1 MPHLLH
7 IDSSIRVEGSV
18 TRALSARAASAWRA
32 AHAGGTVTYRDLG
45 ASPIPHLDTHGG
57 LARNIPPE
65 QHTTAQAVSW
75 KRSQQL
81 IGELKQADTILLG
94 LPLYNFGPPSSVKAW
109 VDHVVASG
117 LSVDY
122 ERGEGLLGGR
132 ELIVLAARGGGYAPG
147 SPRDGWDH
155 AQLWLPHGLALT
167 GLQPRFIVAEL
178 TLADVN
184 PAMAEFIPL
193 AQKSRA
199 DAERAVDA
207 LWRPEAI
214 AA

>member
-1 MPHLLH
+1 MSHLLH

-18 TRALSARAASAWRA
+18 TRALSARAACAWRA
-32 AHAGGTVTYRDLG
+32 AHPGGTVTYRDLG
-45 ASPIPHLDTHGG
+45 ANPIPHLDTHGG
-57 LARNIPPE
+57 LARSIPPE
-65 QHTTAQAVSW
+65 QHTTDQAVSW
-75 KRSQQL
+75 RRSQRL
-81 IGELKQADTILLG
+81 IDELKQANTILLG
-94 LPLYNFGPPSSVKAW
+94 LPLYNFGAPSSVKAW
-109 VDHVVASG
+109 VDHVVARG

-132 ELIVLAARGGGYAPG
+132 DLIVLAARGGGYAPG

-178 TLADVN
+178 TLAEVD
-184 PAMAEFIPL
+184 PAMSEFIPL
-193 AQKSRA
+193 ARKSRA
-199 DAERAVDA
+199 DAERTVDE
-207 LWRPEAI
+207 LWRPAAI

>member
-1 MPHLLH
+1 MSHLLH

-18 TRALSARAASAWRA
+18 TRALTARAADVWRA
-32 AHAGGTVTYRDLG
+32 AHPGGTVTYRDLG
-45 ASPIPHLDTHGG
+45 ANPVPHLDTHGG
-57 LARNIPPE
+57 LARIIRPE

-75 KRSQQL
+75 RRTEQL
-81 IGELKQADTILLG
+81 IDELKRADTILLG

-109 VDHVVASG
+109 VDHVVAGG

-132 ELIVLAARGGGYAPG
+132 DLVVLAARGGGYAPG

-178 TLADVN
+178 TLAEVD
-184 PAMAEFIPL
+184 PAMSELRPL
-193 AQKSRA
+193 ARKSRA
-199 DAERAVDA
+199 DAERAVDE
-207 LWRPEAI
+207 LWRPAAI